1 MQACPGY
8 WDEPQLQRGPCGPQ
22 QSKVASNPPSLDLV
36 GNKAPCGIC
45 APWEQTFAPHPSSR
59 THPNFHSSL
68 NVDACQNSCGGSQ
81 SCLPEPSW
89 SFWQIQTHLSAVTLP
104 RQQLCLVLST
114 VWPRPRGQVRL
125 GCAGGCWVWSPF
137 PPLSGVSLHISAAW
151 GRTSWKSRE
160 LASPCC
166 CGLHFVW
173 GSLGLLR
180 KERRCRLGESGFLLS
195 EHSGEGLSQLVVLHW
210 KVTKKRKKYPCVC
223 CLQTA
228 SCQISL
234 AK

>member
-1 MQACPGY
+1 MPPRTQLEFLTNADPSVSSNFAQTAATPG
-8 WDEPQLQRGPCGPQ
+8 
-22 QSKVASNPPSLDLV
+22 A
-36 GNKAPCGIC
+36 
-45 APWEQTFAPHPSSR
+45 
-59 THPNFHSSL
+59 FHSLTPTTGASEAGMCRRL
-68 NVDACQNSCGGSQ
+68 LG
-81 SCLPEPSW
+81 
-89 SFWQIQTHLSAVTLP
+89 
-104 RQQLCLVLST
+104 LVS
-114 VWPRPRGQVRL
+114 
-125 GCAGGCWVWSPF
+125 F

-180 KERRCRLGESGFLLS
+180 RERQCRLGESGFLLS
-195 EHSGEGLSQLVVLHW
+195 EHSGEGLSQLVVLHR

-223 CLQTA
+223 CLQTD